1 MNLESMTV
9 KSLKEEAAK
18 RGVKLKSNA
27 KKEEIIAAIKAV
39 EPVHVVAEVID
50 PETDDGEVKPCKDLI
65 VTFPAEISIL
75 DNITALDAYV
85 EEQIAPYVGAK
96 FDTADEKKVK
106 EARQCMADLNNIK
119 KPIEEERKRIKRT
132 YEKPLK
138 DFEARVKQI
147 TEKIDSART
156 QIKKQVDEADE
167 AFKDDRR
174 ASLSEHYAEFAEL
187 LAPVVPYEMLH
198 DPKWCNRTTA
208 YSDAEAELEAKV
220 GKIASDWEAL
230 KSLSL
235 EFYDAAE
242 AHFFRTL
249 DLGSAVEYNTK
260 LVSDREKINDLKS
273 SMAPAEEEP
282 ETLPACY
289 QPLET
294 AVAQPVPAPVAQQPV
309 AAPIPAPVA
318 PPQPIGSPMPAAAS
332 KDVPKPRVMIV
343 NAATIEQCRQIG
355 RFCGSIG
362 VTGKFVEGTL
372 AEAFRRERAL
382 EMAKSEGV
390 LSYV

>member
-9 KSLKEEAAK
+9 KSLKEEAKK

-27 KKEEIIAAIKAV
+27 KKEEIVAAIKTV

-50 PETDDGEVKPCKDLI
+50 PEADEDEVKPCKDLI
-65 VTFPAEISIL
+65 VTFPDEISIG
-75 DNITALDAYV
+75 DNIMALDAYV
-85 EEQIAPYVGAK
+85 EGQIAPYVGAK
-96 FDTADEKKVK
+96 FDIADEKKVK

-132 YEKPLK
+132 YEKPLR

-147 TEKIDSART
+147 TEKIDSARA

-220 GKIASDWEAL
+220 GKIATDWESL
-230 KSLSL
+230 KSLNL
-235 EFYDAAE
+235 EFYEVVE
-242 AHFFRTL
+242 AQFFRTL
-249 DLGSAVEYNTK
+249 DLGSAIEYNAK
-260 LVSDREKINDLKS
+260 LVADRAKINGLEA
-273 SMAPAEEEP
+273 SMAPAEP

-289 QPLET
+289 QLLET
-294 AVAQPVPAPVAQQPV
+294 ASPQPVPASAAQQPI

-318 PPQPIGSPMPAAAS
+318 PPQPVSAPVPAAARN
-332 KDVPKPRVMIV
+332 DVAKPRVMIV

-355 RFCGSIG
+355 KFCGSIG

-382 EMAKSEGV
+382 EMAMSEGV
-390 LSYV
+390 LSYA

>member
-9 KSLKEEAAK
+9 KSLKEEAKK

-50 PETDDGEVKPCKDLI
+50 PEANEDEVKPCKDLI
-65 VTFPAEISIL
+65 VTFPGDISIG

-85 EEQIAPYVGAK
+85 EGQIAPYVGAK
-96 FDTADEKKVK
+96 FDIADEKKVK

-147 TEKIDSART
+147 TEKIDSARA

-167 AFKDDRR
+167 AFRDDRR
-174 ASLSEHYAEFAEL
+174 ESLSEHYAEFAEL

-220 GKIASDWEAL
+220 GKIATDWESL
-230 KSLSL
+230 KSLNL
-235 EFYDAAE
+235 EFFKVVE
-242 AHFFRTL
+242 AQFFRTL
-249 DLGSAVEYNTK
+249 DLGNAIEYNAK
-260 LVSDREKINDLKS
+260 LVSDRAKINGLEA

-289 QPLET
+289 QLLET
-294 AVAQPVPAPVAQQPV
+294 AAPQPVPAPAAQPI

-318 PPQPIGSPMPAAAS
+318 PPQPVASAPIPAMANS
-332 KDVPKPRVMIV
+332 DTPEPRVMII

-355 RFCGSIG
+355 KFCGSLG
-362 VTGKFVEGTL
+362 VTGKFVRGTL
-372 AEAFRRERAL
+372 AEAFKRERAL
-382 EMAKSEGV
+382 EMAMSEGV
-390 LSYV
+390 ISYA

>member
-27 KKEEIIAAIKAV
+27 KKEEIVAAIKAV

-50 PETDDGEVKPCKDLI
+50 PETDEDEVKPCKDLI
-65 VTFPAEISIL
+65 VTFPDEISIG

-85 EEQIAPYVGAK
+85 EGQIAPYVGAK
-96 FDTADEKKVK
+96 FDIADEKKVK

-138 DFEARVKQI
+138 DFEVRVKQI
-147 TEKIDSART
+147 TEKIDSARA

-174 ASLSEHYAEFAEL
+174 ASLSGHYAEFAEL

-220 GKIASDWEAL
+220 SKIATDWESL
-230 KSLSL
+230 KSLNL
-235 EFYDAAE
+235 EFFEVVE
-242 AHFFRTL
+242 AQFFRTL
-249 DLGSAVEYNTK
+249 DLGSAIEYNAK
-260 LVSDREKINDLKS
+260 LVSDRAKINGLEA

-289 QPLET
+289 QLLET
-294 AVAQPVPAPVAQQPV
+294 AAPQPVLAPVAQHPI
-309 AAPIPAPVA
+309 AAPISAPVA
-318 PPQPIGSPMPAAAS
+318 PPQPISAPIPASAS

-343 NAATIEQCRQIG
+343 NEATIEQCRQIG
-355 RFCGSIG
+355 KFCGGIG

-382 EMAKSEGV
+382 EMAMSEGV
-390 LSYV
+390 LSYA